1 MPWPNVFDV
10 ARIFVFLEIGISSSF
25 LLYRGPAEAPR
36 SSRVDMS
43 LIGLLCLVLP
53 CFWIEGALAASLF
66 LERNANAAAPDCSL
80 SCLSNYIPQY
90 CGSASNTTC
99 ICTSADLTNVVSSCA
114 YAACSTIPEL
124 LQLQRYSAVSCGVES
139 DKTRLQDVLRMDYIV
154 PFLTACF
161 IGGRIVARVLL
172 DVGLGADDW
181 MILAAAVAYF
191 VDVGTSL
198 GLVLNGFGQHTY
210 WLSTEQVTN
219 GRKFFYVVEL
229 FYIISITLTKLALLL
244 FFLRI
249 FPDHRL
255 RQLIWICGLFVFLS
269 NFSILM
275 ALGFQCMPLHAY
287 WTNWM
292 YKVPPIQCINSYGA
306 LEAAAVFS
314 IVQSVMIL
322 IVPIPTVWKLKLAWK
337 KKANLMIMFSVG
349 FVALVCSFMR
359 LPSLVRLDQSS
370 DLSYDQAPV
379 VVYSHLEQSV
389 GIICA
394 CLPACRSLLEYFF
407 PSLKMTFRETNVIGA
422 SARSNRIPSTLPKSR
437 VEQNSSTR
445 SLVKLSERQAGI
457 ENGSERLSTRT
468 LSFHND
474 IGSRNSGVEDLGT
487 HATAETGPNVGAT
500 VGTDSYGIYLTKS
513 VDMVTDKRE

>member
-1 MPWPNVFDV
+1 M
-10 ARIFVFLEIGISSSF
+10 R
-25 LLYRGPAEAPR
+25 
-36 SSRVDMS
+36 
-43 LIGLLCLVLP
+43 LIGLLGFVLT
-53 CFWIEGALAASLF
+53 CCWSEYILASGF
-66 LERNANAAAPDCSL
+66 VFERDTIAAAPNCSL

-90 CGSASNTTC
+90 CGSASNSTC
-99 ICTSADLTNVVSSCA
+99 ICTSVDLTSAASSCA
-114 YAACSTIPEL
+114 YSACSTIPEL
-124 LQLQRYSAVSCGVES
+124 LQLQRYSAISCGVEN
-139 DKTRLQDVLRMDYIV
+139 DKTRLKDVLKINYIV

-181 MILAAAVAYF
+181 MILAAAAAYF

-210 WLSTEQVTN
+210 RLSTEQVIT
-219 GRKFFYVVEL
+219 GKKFFYVVEL

-249 FPDHRL
+249 FPDRRL
-255 RQLIWICGLFVFLS
+255 RQAIWISGLFVFLS

-275 ALGFQCMPLHAY
+275 ALAFQCVPLRAY

-292 YKVPPIQCINSYGA
+292 YKVAPIQCINSYAA

-314 IVQSVMIL
+314 IFQSVVIL
-322 IVPIPTVWKLKLAWK
+322 IIPIPTVWKLKLAWK

-349 FVALVCSFMR
+349 SIALVCSFMR
-359 LPSLVRLDQSS
+359 LPSLIRLDHSS

-394 CLPACRSLLEYFF
+394 CLPACRSLLEYCC
-407 PSLKMTFRETNVIGA
+407 PSRKMTFKETNVTGTRA
-422 SARSNRIPSTLPKSR
+422 VRNRTPSALQKSR
-437 VEQNSSTR
+437 VEKNSSTR
-445 SLVKLSERQAGI
+445 SLVELSELQGGN
-457 ENGSERLSTRT
+457 ESGSERLSTRT
-468 LSFHND
+468 LSFHDGFGAKNHEA
-474 IGSRNSGVEDLGT
+474 EDLGNHT
-487 HATAETGPNVGAT
+487 TVETGPSVELAD
-500 VGTDSYGIYLTKS
+500 GTDNHGIYLTNSCEGLLADFLTLPTSSRDLPEMTGRNADTITECRTPLDNILNKGS
-513 VDMVTDKRE
+513 QLA